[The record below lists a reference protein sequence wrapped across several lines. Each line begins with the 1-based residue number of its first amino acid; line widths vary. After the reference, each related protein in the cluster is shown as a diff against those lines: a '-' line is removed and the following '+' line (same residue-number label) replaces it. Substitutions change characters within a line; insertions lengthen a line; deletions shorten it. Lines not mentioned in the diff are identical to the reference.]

1 MKKIIS
7 ILLCAVL
14 VISCFSGCSKTSNEL
29 TEENVK
35 STVDIVTTAL
45 QNFDTE
51 DLNTYVESSTL
62 KIIAGYAEK
71 HQQFT
76 DLGQALF
83 KNLTVEVGEIDLEN
97 STVTLYVKNK
107 ELYDVASD
115 FANGLKSSYSSFQL
129 LSKLNDEE
137 FLDTNLSQLCQN
149 IDNAEMQTS
158 SCEIMLTIKQEK
170 KNLVLSFNSYAEN
183 AVSGGALNAITA
195 IYS

>member
-1 MKKIIS
+1 MKKIILT
-7 ILLCAVL
+7 LLCALL

-35 STVDIVTTAL
+35 ATVDIVTTAL

-51 DLNTYVESSTL
+51 DLDTYVESSTL
-62 KIIAGYAEK
+62 QIIAGYAEK

-76 DLGQALF
+76 DLGKALF
-83 KNLTVEVGEIDLEN
+83 ENLTVETGTIDLEN
-97 STVTLYVKNK
+97 NTVTLYVKNK
-107 ELYDVASD
+107 DLYDVASD

-129 LSKLNDEE
+129 LSKLSDEE

-158 SCEIMLTIKQEK
+158 SYEILLTIKQEK
-170 KNLVLSFNSYAEN
+170 KNLVLSFNSNAEN
-183 AVSGGALNAITA
+183 AVSGGALDAITA
-195 IYS
+195 IYK